1 MLGVVAAAD
10 VVAVDGFV
18 VDDADAVVEMLKLV
32 SHQFGDRAG
41 QGEGAQRGKDNG
53 DQQKYLNLSFSPHF
67 SSMSS
72 SSGGGD
78 HRQL

>member
-1 MLGVVAAAD
+1 MPGVVAAAV
-10 VVAVDGFV
+10 VVA
-18 VDDADAVVEMLKLV
+18 EMLKLV

-53 DQQKYLNLSFSPHF
+53 DQQKYHNFSSFLSIFFFLFSL
-67 SSMSS
+67 SLTSMSS
-72 SSGGGD
+72 ISSGGGD